1 MLVSI
6 PFRPERHEKRMMVS
20 DLRLETW
27 PIVAADFGPANP
39 LAPLHALR
47 DEHATAAE
55 APALPEAMRENMR
68 RGRLHSC
75 LPYTMQ
81 DGYSRD
87 RQPRNL
93 RVAVLENQL
102 LRAVF
107 LLDLG
112 GRLWSLYHKQAQREL
127 LHVNPV
133 LQPANL
139 AIRNAWFA
147 GGVEWNIGLIGH
159 SPHTCAPMYAA
170 RLATP
175 DGTPVLR
182 LYEWERIRQVPYQI
196 DAYLPDGSALL
207 FVRVRISNPHD
218 HAIPMY
224 WWSNMAVP
232 ESPHTRILV
241 PATAAYTLGYGNGG
255 LRVVSVPRAGDRDIT
270 YPAAVPQSADFFF
283 DLPESQ
289 RPWIA
294 ALDGA
299 GQGLVQM
306 STDRLRGRKLFVWGV
321 GAGGQTWQDFLS
333 TPGHRYC
340 EIQAGL
346 ARTQMEY
353 LEMPARAEWAWLEAY
368 GLLDADG
375 AVVHGADWA
384 QATQAVEDRLERL
397 MPRADLQ
404 AELVR
409 SAVWSDQPPADVLQ
423 RGSGWGA
430 LERRRREAAAQAP
443 FCTPALVFDD
453 QALGD
458 EQAPWLGLL
467 RDGSFPEAAS
477 DAEPGGY
484 LVQPEWRTLLEAA
497 VAAGH
502 RTHWLAWLHLGVMR
516 YHAGDLVGAREAWEV
531 SLHACR
537 TPWAPRNL
545 AILAAD
551 DQLHEQAAAL
561 YLEACR
567 LRPACIPLA
576 IECGQALLAAH
587 RPQDWLDSLSEV
599 PEVVRGNGRVRL
611 LEARAALAVGE
622 MARVA
627 SILAQGLVIADL
639 REGDQALSDL
649 WYDFQI
655 QRLCAEEGLTPDQ
668 TLRARVERDFP
679 LPKDLDF
686 RMAGI
691 SPATPADCDER
702 PDRPLAATRN

>member
-1 MLVSI
+1 M
-6 PFRPERHEKRMMVS
+6 S
-20 DLRLETW
+20 DLYLATW
-27 PIVAADFGPANP
+27 PIPAADLGPANP
-39 LAPLHALR
+39 LAPLHAVR
-47 DEHATAAE
+47 DEHAGGAD
-55 APALPEAMRENMR
+55 APGIPAAMRANMR
-68 RGRLHSC
+68 RGRLRGY

-81 DGYSRD
+81 DAYGRD
-87 RQPRNL
+87 RQL
-93 RVAVLENQL
+93 RAIRTAVLENEL
-102 LRAVF
+102 LRATF
-107 LLDLG
+107 LLDFG

-127 LHVNPV
+127 LHNNPV

-147 GGVEWNIGLIGH
+147 GGVEWNIGVIGH
-159 SPHTCAPMYAA
+159 SPHTCAPLYAA

-232 ESPHTRILV
+232 ESPHTRVLV
-241 PATAAYTLGYGNGG
+241 PATAAYTFGYGSGG
-255 LRVVSVPRAGDRDIT
+255 LHVVSVPRVGDVDIT
-270 YPAAVPQSADFFF
+270 YPTAVPQSADFFF
-283 DLPESQ
+283 DLPEHQ

-299 GQGLVQM
+299 GTGLVQT

-321 GAGGQTWQDFLS
+321 GTGGRTWQDYLS
-333 TPGHRYC
+333 TPGHPYC

-353 LEMPARAEWAWLEAY
+353 LDMPAHTEWAWLEAY
-368 GLLDADG
+368 GLLDAG
-375 AVVHGADWA
+375 AATVHGADWA

-397 MPRADLQ
+397 IPRAELQ
-404 AELVR
+404 AELER
-409 SAVWSDQPPADVLQ
+409 SAVWVGQPPLDIVQ
-423 RGSGWGA
+423 RGSGWAA
-430 LERRRREAAAQAP
+430 LERGRREVAGQAP

-453 QALGD
+453 QALDD

-467 RDGSFPEAAS
+467 HDGSFPEAVG

-484 LVQPEWRTLLEAA
+484 LVQAEWRSLLEAA

-502 RTHWLAWLHLGVMR
+502 GVHWLAWLHLGVMR
-516 YHAGDLVGAREAWEV
+516 YYAGDLAGAREAWEQSV
-531 SLHACR
+531 ADRR
-537 TPWAPRNL
+537 TPWALRNL

-551 DQLHEQAAAL
+551 DQLEEQSAAL
-561 YLEACR
+561 FLEAHR
-567 LRPACIPLA
+567 LRPTCVPLT
-576 IECGQALLAAH
+576 IECGNALLTAH
-587 RPQDWLDSLSEV
+587 RHQDWLDILAAA
-599 PEVVRGNGRVRL
+599 PQNLRANGRIRL
-611 LEARAALAVGE
+611 LEARAALALGDH
-622 MARVA
+622 ARVT

-655 QRLCAEEGLTPDQ
+655 QRLRVEEDLPPDE
-668 TLRARVERDFP
+668 TLRGRVEREFP
-679 LPKDLDF
+679 MPKGLDF
-686 RMAGI
+686 RMVAA
-691 SPATPADCDER
+691 SPLPDSRDAPPALPDGRDAP
-702 PDRPLAATRN
+702 PDRSAATTRD